1 MKIKEYIR
9 LIFYCVISVLLIP
22 ILLLQGIWARFNT
35 VKLPEALG
43 ERTGHCGNGDSI
55 SLLIVGDSA
64 AAGVGANLQ
73 QEALVGQ
80 LSSTLAIKKQIQWK
94 LVAKSGL
101 TSTDIV
107 KELELLPAQ
116 KFDLILVS
124 VGVNDVTHFTK
135 QAHWV
140 NNIHAIVTL
149 LNSKFGADD
158 VILSSIPPMHLF
170 TALPQPLRWWLG
182 MRAKKLN
189 TLMATAVENSN
200 KCSVLTVKLPFSPE
214 YLAKDGFH
222 PSTKAY
228 KVWADQAAEM
238 FTLSLKES
246 LKNSDN

>member
-1 MKIKEYIR
+1 MKIKEYIH

-22 ILLLQGIWARFNT
+22 ILLLQGVWARFNT

-43 ERTGHCGNGDSI
+43 ERTGHCGSGDSGE
-55 SLLIVGDSA
+55 SMRLLIVGDSA

-73 QEALVGQ
+73 QDALVGQ
-80 LSSTLAIKKQIQWK
+80 LSSTLAIKQQIQWQ

-135 QAHWV
+135 QALWV
-140 NNIHAIVTL
+140 NNIHTIVTL
-149 LNSKFGADD
+149 LNTKFGADD
-158 VILSSIPPMHLF
+158 IILSSIPPVHLF

-189 TLMATAVENSN
+189 TLMTTAVENIN

-228 KVWADQAAEM
+228 KVWAEQAAEM
-238 FTLSLKES
+238 FTLSLE
-246 LKNSDN
+246 NNDQ

>member
-1 MKIKEYIR
+1 M
-9 LIFYCVISVLLIP
+9 P
-22 ILLLQGIWARFNT
+22 LLLAQAVWARFNT
-35 VKLPEALG
+35 LKLPEALG
-43 ERTGHCGNGDSI
+43 ERTGHSGNGDSI

-73 QEALVGQ
+73 EEALVGQ

-107 KELELLPAQ
+107 KELESLPPQ
-116 KFDLILVS
+116 NFDLILVS

-135 QAHWV
+135 QTQWV
-140 NNIHAIVTL
+140 NNILTIVEL
-149 LNSKFGADD
+149 LNTKFNADE
-158 VILSSIPPMHLF
+158 VILSSIPPVHLF

-182 MRAKKLN
+182 IRAKKLN

-228 KVWADQAAEM
+228 KVWADQAAAM